1 MYIQNPSIHLQE
13 QIKRAFGD
21 SNIIEEIHQKYEM
34 VTEKIIRSIN
44 IELDK
49 RVIGQKA
56 VKEQIL
62 KAIFQIKLMKK
73 FIYLFKKTKEDVKL

>member
-13 QIKRAFGD
+13 QTKRAFGD

-62 KAIFQIKLMKK
+62 KAIFQS
-73 FIYLFKKTKEDVKL
+73 